1 MRALLCKLTGHL
13 KAVKEWQEHSQRTM
27 LHLYFTDCRSLSD
40 HLSCEVAC
48 KVQDKRVGI
57 ELSFLRQALWING
70 EKISEKYHPAGVEI
84 KWIDSGRQLAA
95 RLFDQEYE
103 A

>member
-27 LHLYFTDCRSLSD
+27 LHLYFTDCRSLTG
-40 HLSCEVAC
+40 HLPC
-48 KVQDKRVGI
+48 
-57 ELSFLRQALWING
+57 